1 MTATYRRAAATGEVP
16 PGQPHAVEVNG
27 WPILLAMLPDG
38 PRAVINRCSHAAS
51 DLASGRIRR
60 GAIVCPLHG
69 AMFKL
74 DSGQC
79 VAAPYQPLKTFPV
92 RVAGEA
98 IEVEVP
104 DEAPPAN
111 MLPVKPLRS

>member
-1 MTATYRRAAATGEVP
+1 MSETFHRAIALADLPAGKP
-16 PGQPHAVEVNG
+16 AAVELNG
-27 WPILLAMLPDG
+27 WPVLVAILPEG

-74 DSGQC
+74 DTGQC
-79 VAAPYQPLKTFPV
+79 IAAPYQPLKTFAV
-92 RVAGEA
+92 RTADDW

-111 MLPVKPLRS
+111 MLPVKPLKT

>member
-1 MTATYRRAAATGEVP
+1 MSETFHRAVATADVP
-16 PGQPHAVEVNG
+16 VGKAVGVIVNG
-27 WPILLAMLPDG
+27 WPVLVALLPEG

-51 DLASGRIRR
+51 DLASGRVRR

-74 DSGQC
+74 DTGLC

-92 RVAGEA
+92 RLDGDW

-104 DEAPPAN
+104 DDAPPPN
-111 MLPVKPLRS
+111 MLPVKPLNT